1 MLAHS
6 PMRVHFELGEYKN
19 WPGRVEFCIEHI
31 RDICFRASAQK
42 IVSHTIIVMQ
52 NIKKVIVVTAKKS
65 HYHAKQRKVFVMYIQ
80 QSSYHQTRSGAWSF
94 FIWMVNKIWNYSW
107 LISCYQ
113 MIHRFADQWR
123 KSISIIKNSVFKS
136 NARYFMLI
144 CTGNVTLAPFQYPT
158 RRLIVRF
165 R

>member
-31 RDICFRASAQK
+31 RDICLRASAQK

-65 HYHAKQRKVFVMYIQ
+65 HYHE
-80 QSSYHQTRSGAWSF
+80 SSEKFSSCISNNHHTIKLEAVHDLSLYE
-94 FIWMVNKIWNYSW
+94 W
-107 LISCYQ
+107 LIKFEITADWYPAIKWYTDLLINEENPYRSSKIVYLNQ
-113 MIHRFADQWR
+113 MQDI
-123 KSISIIKNSVFKS
+123 
-136 NARYFMLI
+136 L
-144 CTGNVTLAPFQYPT
+144 C
-158 RRLIVRF
+158 
-165 R
+165 